1 MANTIGIVPTRNFS
15 EGSFE
20 PCKEMTGPK
29 VAALIKE
36 RDGHGRSG
44 TPCVPGCTIQC
55 SNVFPDKHGNK
66 IVASLQYESVV
77 LLGPNLGISNLDTIA
92 ELNHLCNEVGVDSI
106 ETGAALGVAME
117 AGVYAFGDE
126 AGAKDMIRQIG
137 QGTVLG
143 RILGQGA
150 AFTGQAFGVRRVPVV
165 KGQAIPAYD
174 PRALKGNG
182 VTYVT
187 SPMGADHTAGNA
199 FETIRT
205 NNPLGTENQVYNSRQ
220 LQVRGAILDTMGVCL
235 FIRPA
240 FVRCPGL
247 LNDLFKAKF
256 GWDISFEEIRHLGA
270 KVLDLERE
278 FNERAVYPKVQADTG
293 IHEGRPLPPTI
304 RCLIFPRRNWKASGM
319 FPCVPM
325 RFKMKT
331 TERR

>member
-1 MANTIGIVPTRNFS
+1 
-15 EGSFE
+15 
-20 PCKEMTGPK
+20 MTGPK

-150 AFTGQAFGVRRVPVV
+150 AFTGQAFGVRRSGG
-165 KGQAIPAYD
+165 KGTGNTAYD

-205 NNPLGTENQVYNSRQ
+205 NNPLAPKTRYT
-220 LQVRGAILDTMGVCL
+220 ILASCRCGVPSLIQWGYACL
-235 FIRPA
+235 
-240 FVRCPGL
+240 
-247 LNDLFKAKF
+247 
-256 GWDISFEEIRHLGA
+256 S
-270 KVLDLERE
+270 
-278 FNERAVYPKVQADTG
+278 
-293 IHEGRPLPPTI
+293 GRPLYAA
-304 RCLIFPRRNWKASGM
+304 RDY
-319 FPCVPM
+319 
-325 RFKMKT
+325 
-331 TERR
+331 